1 MTPIENLL
9 RAFTQA
15 RIFVISEVGRG
26 PVRLKVEGE
35 LKAHCEAVGV
45 EYEREKFFDDVDLEM
60 LTCEEEIQE
69 HD

>member
-1 MTPIENLL
+1 MTPIENVL
-9 RAFTQA
+9 RAFAQA

-26 PVRLKVEGE
+26 PVRLEVERE

-60 LTCEEEIQE
+60 LACEEELE
-69 HD
+69 AE